1 MASVATYRWEPRGA
15 RMSRGG
21 ASWGRV
27 ARPVVARGRVAEVD
41 LLGDAQSPLL
51 SVLWS
56 VAEEVAHLAARSL
69 GAAATLV
76 SGAAHEIP
84 ATHSEAAAQVIR
96 IGAGRYPPGAANVR
110 PERGAP
116 PT

>member
-21 ASWGRV
+21 ASWDRV

-51 SVLWS
+51 SVLCS

-69 GAAATLV
+69 RAAATLV
-76 SGAAHEIP
+76 SGAAHEIA
-84 ATHSEAAAQVIR
+84 ATHCEAVAEVVR
-96 IGAGRYPPGAANVR
+96 GGCVRHGAGGSIASP
-110 PERGAP
+110 
-116 PT
+116 

>member
-21 ASWGRV
+21 ASWDRV

-51 SVLWS
+51 RGLRS
-56 VAEEVAHLAARSL
+56 VAAEVAHLAARSRV
-69 GAAATLV
+69 AAATLV
-76 SGAAHEIP
+76 SGAALGRA
-84 ATHSEAAAQVIR
+84 ATHSQAVAGAIR
-96 IGAGRYPPGAANVR
+96 RGAG
-110 PERGAP
+110 
-116 PT
+116 

>member
-1 MASVATYRWEPRGA
+1 
-15 RMSRGG
+15 MSRGG
-21 ASWGRV
+21 VSWDRV

-84 ATHSEAAAQVIR
+84 ATHSEAVAEVIR
-96 IGAGRYPPGAANVR
+96 RGAGRGAPGASMAS
-110 PERGAP
+110 PEREDP
-116 PT
+116 HS

>member
-1 MASVATYRWEPRGA
+1 M
-15 RMSRGG
+15 
-21 ASWGRV
+21 
-27 ARPVVARGRVAEVD
+27 AEVD
-41 LLGDAQSPLL
+41 LPGDAQSPLL

-84 ATHSEAAAQVIR
+84 ATHSEAVAEVIR
-96 IGAGRYPPGAANVR
+96 RGAGRGAPGASMAS
-110 PERGAP
+110 PEREDP
-116 PT
+116 HS

>member
-21 ASWGRV
+21 ASWDRV

-69 GAAATLV
+69 GAAATLAA
-76 SGAAHEIP
+76 GAAHQIP
-84 ATHSEAAAQVIR
+84 ATHCEAVADVIR
-96 IGAGRYPPGAANVR
+96 PGAARDAPGQRMPSPDR
-110 PERGAP
+110 PDP
-116 PT
+116 HS

>member
-1 MASVATYRWEPRGA
+1 
-15 RMSRGG
+15 MSRGG
-21 ASWGRV
+21 ASWDRV

-41 LLGDAQSPLL
+41 LPGDAQSPLL

-56 VAEEVAHLAARSL
+56 VAEVAHLAARSL

-84 ATHSEAAAQVIR
+84 ATHSEAVAEVIR
-96 IGAGRYPPGAANVR
+96 RGAGRGAPGASMAS
-110 PERGAP
+110 PEREDP
-116 PT
+116 HS